1 MWCKRFHVGSLAL
14 TVLLGCSNGGGP
26 ETGATGGSGQ
36 PGTGGSGGRSGGS
49 GGGSAGTGARG
60 GSGGTSAAGSGGAG
74 SGVAGSGG
82 SGSGGSGSG
91 GSGSDASP
99 GGAGGASGGAD
110 AITADSPAGEV
121 SSAPMSLTSW
131 KKRREVKLNTTTAG
145 AGIMTTL
152 MGYPVPVQLN
162 KDNFDFASAKPD
174 GADLRFATAD
184 GTLLPHEIEWWDAA
198 GQQAAVWVK
207 TNVMGNSASQGFV
220 MYWDNP
226 AAASTSDS
234 KAVFPP
240 AEGWVAAWHLGDDA
254 GATPDGFKDATGVN
268 HGTGHNLAAGDVRP
282 GRMGR
287 AANLD
292 HLKRQ
297 GVKVVE
303 NRKNFDLAKNITFEI
318 WGFVRSFGYN
328 RGYESYM
335 TKGDESWR
343 YMRQGTGRGT
353 EICSD
358 GQRPACV
365 FSRSVVEFGRW
376 YHFAGV
382 HDGRAVRLYINGVR
396 EGQGNAGSDHG
407 SFGDHPVTLGFSL
420 HRMMEQRFMDMII
433 DEARFTR
440 DSKTDDWI
448 KLDYQS
454 LKEGSTFVS
463 FGPAM

>member
-1 MWCKRFHVGSLAL
+1 MRCKRFDLGLLAL
-14 TVLLGCSNGGGP
+14 AVLLGCSSTGGDGSGSGSGGGG
-26 ETGATGGSGQ
+26 TA
-36 PGTGGSGGRSGGS
+36 TGGSGGRPGTGGTRAAGSGGTGGSGTAGTAGTGTGGAGAGGTTTTGGS
-49 GGGSAGTGARG
+49 GGGGGGDAAAVESAGGT
-60 GSGGTSAAGSGGAG
+60 GGT
-74 SGVAGSGG
+74 
-82 SGSGGSGSG
+82 
-91 GSGSDASP
+91 
-99 GGAGGASGGAD
+99 
-110 AITADSPAGEV
+110 TADGSAGEV
-121 SSAPMSLTSW
+121 SSMPMSLTSW
-131 KKRREVKLNTTTAG
+131 RKRREIRLDTTAAG

-162 KDNFDFASAKPD
+162 RDSFDFAAAKPD

-207 TNVMGNSASQGFV
+207 TNVMGNSAAQGFT

-226 AAASTSDS
+226 AAASTSES
-234 KAVFPP
+234 KAVFPQ

-254 GATPDGFKDATGVN
+254 GVTADGFKDATGVN

-287 AANLD
+287 ATNLD

-303 NRKNFDLAKNITFEI
+303 NRKNFDLARNITFEI
-318 WGFVRSFGYN
+318 WAFVRSFGYN

-343 YMRQGTGRGT
+343 YMRAGTARGT

-365 FSRSVVEFGRW
+365 FSRSAIEFGRW

-407 SFGDHPVTLGFSL
+407 SFGDHAVTLGFSL

-463 FGPAM
+463 FGPVMP

>member
-1 MWCKRFHVGSLAL
+1 MRGKRLHLGLLAL
-14 TVLLGCSNGGGP
+14 STLLGCSSAGGDGGTGTGGG
-26 ETGATGGSGQ
+26 GV
-36 PGTGGSGGRSGGS
+36 TGGSGGR
-49 GGGSAGTGARG
+49 AGM
-60 GSGGTSAAGSGGAG
+60 GGTRPAGSGG
-74 SGVAGSGG
+74 SSSAGSGG
-82 SGSGGSGSG
+82 SGAAGTAGAGSG
-91 GSGSDASP
+91 GNGT
-99 GGAGGASGGAD
+99 GGAGAAGGSTSGGDAAAGGAPGGSPDVNAD
-110 AITADSPAGEV
+110 GPAGEV
-121 SSAPMSLTSW
+121 SSGPMPLTAW
-131 KKRREVKLNTTTAG
+131 KKRREVKLDTTAAG

-162 KDNFDFASAKPD
+162 KDNFDFASARPD
-174 GADLRFATAD
+174 GADLRFATAA
-184 GTLLPHEIEWWDAA
+184 GTLLPHEIEWWDAT

-207 TNVMGNSASQGFV
+207 TNVLGNSNTQGFV

-234 KAVFPP
+234 KAVFSQ
-240 AEGWVAAWHLGDDA
+240 ADGWVAAWHLGDDA
-254 GATPDGFKDATGVN
+254 GVTPDGFKDASGVN

-287 AANLD
+287 ATNLD

-303 NRKNFDLAKNITFEI
+303 NRKNFDLARNITFEI
-318 WGFVRSFGYN
+318 WCFVRSYGYN

-343 YMRQGTGRGT
+343 YMRAGTARGT

-365 FSRSVVEFGRW
+365 FSRSQIEFGRW

-454 LKEGSTFVS
+454 LREGSSFVS
-463 FGPAM
+463 FGPLMP

>member
-1 MWCKRFHVGSLAL
+1 MRCKRFELRLLAL
-14 TVLLGCSNGGGP
+14 ATLLGCSTSDGDP
-26 ETGATGGSGQ
+26 SSPAGGSGQ
-36 PGTGGSGGRSGGS
+36 PAMGGATGGRGG
-49 GGGSAGTGARG
+49 GTGAGNG
-60 GSGGTSAAGSGGAG
+60 GASGAGAAGAGAASGGAG
-74 SGVAGSGG
+74 AGTGG
-82 SGSGGSGSG
+82 T
-91 GSGSDASP
+91 
-99 GGAGGASGGAD
+99 GASGGASAD
-110 AITADSPAGEV
+110 AATGETALPSDAAGGGDAPAGD
-121 SSAPMSLTSW
+121 AGPTTGPMPLTSW
-131 KKRREVKLNTTTAG
+131 KKRREVKLDTTAAG
-145 AGIMTTL
+145 AGVMTTL
-152 MGYPVPVQLN
+152 MGYPVPVQLT
-162 KDNFDFASAKPD
+162 KDNFDFASARQD

-184 GTLLPHEIEWWDAA
+184 GTLLPHEIELWDAA
-198 GQQAAVWVK
+198 NQQAAVWVK
-207 TNVMGNSASQGFV
+207 ANVTGNSAAQGFT

-226 AAASTSDS
+226 AAASASDG
-234 KAVFPP
+234 KAVFPQ
-240 AEGWVAAWHLGDDA
+240 AGGWVAAWHLGDDA
-254 GATPDGFKDATGVN
+254 GVTQDGFKDATGVN
-268 HGTGHNLAAGDVRP
+268 HGTGHNLAAGDARP

-287 AANLD
+287 GTNLD

-318 WGFVRSFGYN
+318 WCFVRSFGYN

-343 YMRQGTGRGT
+343 YMRAGTARGT

-358 GQRPACV
+358 GQAPACV
-365 FSRSVVEFGRW
+365 FSRSTIEFGRW

-382 HDGRAVRLYINGVR
+382 HDGRAVRLYINGRR

-407 SFGDHPVTLGFSL
+407 SFGDHAVTLGFSL

-448 KLDYQS
+448 KLDYES

-463 FGPAM
+463 FGPVSQ

>member
-1 MWCKRFHVGSLAL
+1 V
-14 TVLLGCSNGGGP
+14 
-26 ETGATGGSGQ
+26 
-36 PGTGGSGGRSGGS
+36 
-49 GGGSAGTGARG
+49 
-60 GSGGTSAAGSGGAG
+60 
-74 SGVAGSGG
+74 
-82 SGSGGSGSG
+82 
-91 GSGSDASP
+91 
-99 GGAGGASGGAD
+99 
-110 AITADSPAGEV
+110 
-121 SSAPMSLTSW
+121 
-131 KKRREVKLNTTTAG
+131 
-145 AGIMTTL
+145 
-152 MGYPVPVQLN
+152 MGYPGPVQLN

-198 GQQAAVWVK
+198 AQQAAVWVK
-207 TNVMGNSASQGFV
+207 TSVMGNSATQSFV

-234 KAVFPP
+234 KAVFPQ

-254 GATPDGFKDATGVN
+254 GATADGFKDATGVN

-318 WGFVRSFGYN
+318 WCFVRSFGYN

-343 YMRQGTGRGT
+343 YMRSGTSRLT

-358 GQRPACV
+358 GQAPACV
-365 FSRSVVEFGRW
+365 FSKSNIEFGRW

-382 HDGRAVRLYINGVR
+382 HEGRAVRLYINGRR

-407 SFGDHPVTLGFSL
+407 SFGDHAVTLGFSL
-420 HRMMEQRFMDMII
+420 HKMVEQRFMDMII

-448 KLDYQS
+448 KLDYES